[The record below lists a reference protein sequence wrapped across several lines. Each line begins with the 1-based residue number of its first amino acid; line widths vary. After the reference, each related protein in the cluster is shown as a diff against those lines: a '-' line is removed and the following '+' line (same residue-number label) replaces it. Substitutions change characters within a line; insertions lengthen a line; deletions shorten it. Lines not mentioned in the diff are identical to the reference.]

1 MAIVIH
7 IHQLPSLPMT
17 TDQIQTKLFEKADAA
32 TKVEVA
38 TTLKPVIEWAS
49 AKGYGEKV
57 KIELRDCA
65 LFAQDGVPI
74 RPSDLDDTAFRQ
86 KLERGHLKV
95 SVHEVVEA
103 LKKTMFNKLQGPAR
117 IKFVDDFIAD
127 VQRLKDD
134 VEDLQSRVE

>member
-1 MAIVIH
+1 
-7 IHQLPSLPMT
+7 MT

-32 TKVEVA
+32 TKAEVTA
-38 TTLKPVIEWAS
+38 TLKPVTDWVS

-57 KIELRDCA
+57 KIQISDCS
-65 LFAQDGVPI
+65 LFSQDSVPI
-74 RPSDLDDTAFRQ
+74 RLSDSEDGVFRQ
-86 KLERGHLKV
+86 KLERGHIKLDMSIV
-95 SVHEVVEA
+95 MRAVQQA
-103 LKKTMFNKLQGPAR
+103 MFAKLQGPAR